1 MMNRTLRAL
10 VGGVIGASVGVG
22 VGSAVLVPA
31 QQATAQVRIALSAG
45 RGGASMSPIS
55 KSAFRDYTKLLS
67 LNDDQVQSGQ
77 ELFDAYRAAF
87 KVAQEEHQ
95 GKMDSIQ
102 ETMRDTGDFQA
113 SVKDMQEATTAF
125 SEKSSSL
132 EASFMGDLRA
142 ILTDAQSEQWPAVE
156 RHRRRETGLR
166 MGFYSGA
173 AVDLLSMVEKLKAD
187 PGTPEFAALM
197 SQYELELDRRIQDA
211 SRERADIAKDAE
223 KNDPMDFEAQQER
236 MKKMGES
243 SKTIRDLNRDYVN
256 RLGSLMGAEQ
266 RAALEAEY
274 KKRSFPN
281 VYDEAHIEQCLKAA
295 TGFADLDTTQ
305 KETLNTLYEQYRR
318 DVQPLN
324 EAWARAINDAEE
336 DAGGSIAMEMN
347 KWNAGGASEGV
358 KKGRADRKELDA
370 KFKQR
375 LEEVLSPTQRE
386 RLPSKKSR
394 DGDRG
399 GLQIRIGGPGHGA
412 EEEDE

>member
-1 MMNRTLRAL
+1 MMSRTLRAL
-10 VGGVIGASVGVG
+10 VGGVIGASVGLG
-22 VGSAVLVPA
+22 VGSALLLPA
-31 QQATAQVRIALSAG
+31 QKATAQVRIALSTG
-45 RGGASMSPIS
+45 RGGASMSPIG
-55 KSAFRDYTKLLS
+55 KSAFKDYTKLLG
-67 LNDDQVQSGQ
+67 LNDDQAQSGQ

-113 SVKDMQEATTAF
+113 SMKDMQEATTTF
-125 SEKSSSL
+125 SEKSSAL
-132 EASFMGDLRA
+132 ESSFMGDLKA
-142 ILTDAQSEQWPAVE
+142 ILTDTQSEQWPAVE

-173 AVDLLSMVEKLKAD
+173 AVDLISMVEKLKAD
-187 PGTPEFAALM
+187 PGTPEFTALM

-211 SRERADIAKDAE
+211 SRERSDIAKDAE

-243 SKTIRDLNRDYVN
+243 SKTIRDLNRDYVK
-256 RLGSLMGAEQ
+256 RLGTLMGAEQ

-274 KKRSFPN
+274 KRRSFPN

-295 TGFADLDTTQ
+295 VGFADLDTTQ
-305 KETLNTLYEQYRR
+305 KETLTTMYEQYRR
-318 DVQPLN
+318 DAQPLN

-336 DAGGSIAMEMN
+336 DAGGSIVMEMN
-347 KWNAGGASEGV
+347 KWNAGGASENL
-358 KKGRADRKELDA
+358 KKGRADRKDLDA

-375 LEEVLSPTQRE
+375 LEEILSPTQRE
-386 RLPSKKSR
+386 RLPSKKSS

-399 GLQIRIGGPGHGA
+399 GFQIRIGGPAHGS